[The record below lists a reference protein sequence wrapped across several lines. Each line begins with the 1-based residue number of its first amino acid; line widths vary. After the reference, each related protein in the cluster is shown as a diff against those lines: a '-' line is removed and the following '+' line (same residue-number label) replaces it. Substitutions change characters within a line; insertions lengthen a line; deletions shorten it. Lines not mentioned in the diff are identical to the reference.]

1 MAWPGGLKSNLQ
13 LKRKKKANKQKD
25 EIDEQTDDKKLTGV
39 QKILAKSKTTSA
51 PKPQKLTGVQKILA
65 KGAKRPDP
73 HGPEVARMAK
83 KGAAIQRRKRA
94 ASKKRKKRSANRA
107 LANIIKKAP
116 DFALTKKDLDR
127 LIQ

>member
-65 KGAKRPDP
+65 KGAKSPDP

-94 ASKKRKKRSANRA
+94 ASKKRKNAR
-107 LANIIKKAP
+107 
-116 DFALTKKDLDR
+116 
-127 LIQ
+127 